1 MPDQTLHIHSTHN
14 WWLLTDELHISPHQ
28 LDIKQESQYVQS
40 RELVKT
46 WLECFLKSY
55 TRSHEGCQWPFQQ
68 ELTSGTSRIHHFI
81 ETLDSPAA
89 KEMGCHNKYI
99 LAKCL
104 DSWWGVPVCVHT
116 WGDNSSNH
124 LDCLL
129 PAPLVDSLQQ
139 LEPQGHAHPATA
151 PFVVTCYPGPQCHCH
166 VVPSYFLWWSR

>member
-1 MPDQTLHIHSTHN
+1 MAAGRWAAYISSSIRHQTEVPIRAVTWAGKDLTRVFSQKLHQKP
-14 WWLLTDELHISPHQ
+14 WRLC
-28 LDIKQESQYVQS
+28 
-40 RELVKT
+40 R
-46 WLECFLKSY
+46 
-55 TRSHEGCQWPFQQ
+55 QWPFQQ
-68 ELTSGTSRIHHFI
+68 DLTSGTSRIHHFI

-151 PFVVTCYPGPQCHCH
+151 PFVVTCYPGPHCHCN